1 MALALTRVRG
11 ERVMI
16 DGGRIVLEVAWIDGG
31 KVRLAFDA
39 PIDCVIDREEIHRL
53 RTTVKPGWARS
64 PVLSLTDDRLATLA
78 ERLLHSTVDLSAV
91 LPAIHPGARLA
102 DVLRRLASIGV
113 AKCPDCGSW
122 RRGEPCPDCPPA
134 DADLARQV
142 SSWSNRLADL
152 NAEMGRALRDL
163 DAEPASEVGGAK
175 ASIERAMV
183 RLGCLGR
190 RLAEK
195 GHAA

>member
-16 DGGRIVLEVAWIDGG
+16 DGGRIVLEVAWVDGG

-39 PIDCVIDREEIHRL
+39 PKNVVIDREEIHRK
-53 RTTVKPGWARS
+53 RIREGRSNS
-64 PVLSLTDDRLATLA
+64 PVLALTDGQLGMLAD
-78 ERLLHSTVDLSAV
+78 RLLHSTVDLGAV

-102 DVLRRLASIGV
+102 DVLGRLASIGV

-122 RRGEPCPDCPPA
+122 RRDEPCPDCPPA
-134 DADLARQV
+134 DAGLPRQV
-142 SSWSNRLADL
+142 SSWSDRLADL

-163 DAEPASEVGGAK
+163 DAGPASDVGGAK
-175 ASIERAMV
+175 ASIERALV

-195 GHAA
+195 GDAA